1 MPRNRS
7 RKHSILSRFRERAVH
22 ENLFALQIAL
32 TLEKDLHQA
41 KMLALTIVD
50 WAHCESNKCQDK
62 RIEQRSRQAMSGK

>member
-1 MPRNRS
+1 MPRTRS

-32 TLEKDLHQA
+32 T
-41 KMLALTIVD
+41 IVD
-50 WAHCESNKCQDK
+50 WAHCESNKGQDK